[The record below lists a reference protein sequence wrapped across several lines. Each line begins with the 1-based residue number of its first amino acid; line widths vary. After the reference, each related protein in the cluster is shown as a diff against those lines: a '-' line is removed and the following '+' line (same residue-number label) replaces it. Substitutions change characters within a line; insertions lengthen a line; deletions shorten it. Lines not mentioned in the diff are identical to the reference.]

1 MTDFA
6 AQYRSK
12 LMRPQDIAAQF
23 QPGYT
28 VMADSSLAQPP
39 AIMAA
44 IDQRVLDGKLEGI
57 TQCISL
63 ELYPRL
69 CYQDASMAEKIR
81 GVSWFSGAAARNAVS
96 KGFADVMPCYY
107 RDMPVLVE
115 QYLDLDVCIAMV
127 SPMDKHGYFSA
138 GAVGSMTNALMKK
151 AKHIFLEVNQNMP
164 RALTGPIYHISQIS
178 GVCENTAPLITLPD
192 AVPDEIS
199 LTIGNII
206 AERIPNGA
214 TIQLGIGAIPDA
226 VGMALKDK
234 KNLGIHTE
242 MFTTSMVDLIECGAV
257 DNSMKPIHTGR
268 TIATFALGSQRIYDY
283 IDDNPAIQMLPVEY
297 VNNPEVIA
305 QHPNFVSIN
314 AALEVDFFGQVAAES
329 VGSYHVSGT
338 GGQVD
343 YVRGAIQS
351 KGGMSFIA
359 FPSTAKNG
367 TVSKISPILAP
378 GAIVTTSKNDVD
390 CIVTEYGIAKLRGQT
405 VGQRVRNLIAIAH
418 PNFRDELTFAAK
430 KRNIL
435 F

>member
-6 AQYRSK
+6 AQYQSK
-12 LMRPQDIAAQF
+12 LMQPQQIAAQF
-23 QPGYT
+23 QSGYT
-28 VMADSSLAQPP
+28 FMNDSSLAQPP

-44 IDQRVLDGKLEGI
+44 IDERVRNGELEGI
-57 TQCISL
+57 TQCTCL
-63 ELYPRL
+63 ELHPRL
-69 CYQDASMAEKIR
+69 CYQDPSMLGKIT
-81 GVSWFSGAAARNAVS
+81 GQSWFSGAAARNAVNN
-96 KGFADVMPCYY
+96 GYADVMPSYY
-107 RDMPVLVE
+107 RDMPVIIE
-115 QYLDLDVCIAMV
+115 QYLDLDVHIAAV
-127 SPMDKHGYFSA
+127 SPMDRHGYFSA
-138 GAVGSMTNALMKK
+138 GLVGSNTEALMKK
-151 AKHIFLEVNQNMP
+151 AKHIFLEVNENMP
-164 RALTGPIYHISQIS
+164 RCLTSPIFHISQIS
-178 GVCENTAPLITLPD
+178 GLCENTVPLVTLPD
-192 AVPDEIS
+192 AQLDETS

-206 AERIPNGA
+206 AEQIPNGA

-226 VGMALKDK
+226 VGMALKGK

-257 DNSMKPIHTGR
+257 DNSLKPIHTGR
-268 TIATFALGSQRIYDY
+268 TVATFALGSQRIYDY
-283 IDDNPAIQMLPVEY
+283 INDNPAIQMLPVDY

-329 VGSYHVSGT
+329 VGTYHVSGT

-343 YVRGAIQS
+343 YVRGAVQS

-367 TVSKISPILAP
+367 TVSKISPTLAA

-405 VGQRVRNLIAIAH
+405 LSQRVRNLIAIAH

-430 KRNIL
+430 QRNIL